1 MTIYHSHF
9 YSLLNE
15 KSKKGITTH
24 KDDSMIIAQVSIAPV
39 GVGVDL
45 STYVKKAVQILKNET
60 ERCET
65 NAMATVVETET
76 IQQLFN
82 AVNHAHSEVLTMPN
96 VQRVITEI
104 KIDHRRDKN
113 ATIDSKIQAATNKE
127 Q

>member
-1 MTIYHSHF
+1 
-9 YSLLNE
+9 
-15 KSKKGITTH
+15 
-24 KDDSMIIAQVSIAPV
+24 MIIAQVSIAPV